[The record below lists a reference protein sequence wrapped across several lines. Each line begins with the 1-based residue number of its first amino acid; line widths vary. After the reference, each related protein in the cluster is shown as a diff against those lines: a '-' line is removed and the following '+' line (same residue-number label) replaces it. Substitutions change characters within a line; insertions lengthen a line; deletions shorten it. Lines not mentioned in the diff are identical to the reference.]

1 MKKLIAALALTFTIS
16 PAMAEEEM
24 VVNIK
29 RLSMETTQA
38 MAMAAVEEC
47 RKQGI
52 NVGVTV
58 VDRNGIPQVML
69 RDTLAAHLTIEIS
82 KRKAYTAANFNAAT
96 STPSASAALRPA
108 KPTKCAPRQDWMQ
121 SPKTWRCS
129 EYSSFRSRQKAAFGP
144 LFFASPHAMTG
155 IDARVGAPWPVLAN
169 PPR

>member
-1 MKKLIAALALTFTIS
+1 
-16 PAMAEEEM
+16 M

-38 MAMAAVEEC
+38 MAMAAVEAC
-47 RKQGI
+47 REQGI

-96 STPSASAALRPA
+96 STLEDRANTAVGRFDDLIMSAGGVPINVGGFI
-108 KPTKCAPRQDWMQ
+108 
-121 SPKTWRCS
+121 
-129 EYSSFRSRQKAAFGP
+129 YG
-144 LFFASPHAMTG
+144 G
-155 IDARVGAPWPVLAN
+155 IGVSGAPSGETDEVCAQAGLDAVAEDLEML
-169 PPR
+169 

>member
-1 MKKLIAALALTFTIS
+1 MKKLAAALALTLSIS
-16 PAMAEEEM
+16 PAMAEDEM

-38 MAMAAVEEC
+38 MAAAAIEAC
-47 RKQGI
+47 RKEGI

-96 STPSASAALRPA
+96 STLEDRADTAVGRFDDLIMSAGGVPINVGGFI
-108 KPTKCAPRQDWMQ
+108 
-121 SPKTWRCS
+121 
-129 EYSSFRSRQKAAFGP
+129 YG
-144 LFFASPHAMTG
+144 G
-155 IDARVGAPWPVLAN
+155 IGVSGAPSGETDEMCAQAGLDAVAEDLEML
-169 PPR
+169 

>member
-1 MKKLIAALALTFTIS
+1 MKKLAAALALAFTMS

-38 MAMAAVEEC
+38 MAMAAVEAC
-47 RKQGI
+47 RKEGI

-96 STPSASAALRPA
+96 STLEDRADTAVGRFDDLIMSAGGVPINVGGFI
-108 KPTKCAPRQDWMQ
+108 
-121 SPKTWRCS
+121 
-129 EYSSFRSRQKAAFGP
+129 YG
-144 LFFASPHAMTG
+144 G
-155 IDARVGAPWPVLAN
+155 IGVSGAPSGETDEMCAQAGLDAVAEDLEML
-169 PPR
+169 

>member
-29 RLSMETTQA
+29 RLSMETTQKI
-38 MAMAAVEEC
+38 AMAAVEAC

-96 STPSASAALRPA
+96 STLEDRADTAVGRFDDLIMSAGGLPINVGGFI
-108 KPTKCAPRQDWMQ
+108 
-121 SPKTWRCS
+121 
-129 EYSSFRSRQKAAFGP
+129 YG
-144 LFFASPHAMTG
+144 G
-155 IDARVGAPWPVLAN
+155 IGVSGAPSGETDEMCAQAGLDAVAEDLEML
-169 PPR
+169 

>member
-1 MKKLIAALALTFTIS
+1 MKKLAAALALAFTMS

-38 MAMAAVEEC
+38 MAMAAVEAC
-47 RKQGI
+47 RKEGI

-96 STPSASAALRPA
+96 STLE
-108 KPTKCAPRQDWMQ
+108 D
-121 SPKTWRCS
+121 
-129 EYSSFRSRQKAAFGP
+129 
-144 LFFASPHAMTG
+144 
-155 IDARVGAPWPVLAN
+155 RVDTAGG
-169 PPR
+169 RF

>member
-1 MKKLIAALALTFTIS
+1 MKKLIAALALTFTVS

-96 STPSASAALRPA
+96 STLEDRANTAVGRFDDLIMSAGGLPINVGGFI
-108 KPTKCAPRQDWMQ
+108 
-121 SPKTWRCS
+121 
-129 EYSSFRSRQKAAFGP
+129 YG
-144 LFFASPHAMTG
+144 G
-155 IDARVGAPWPVLAN
+155 IGVSGAPTGETDEVCAQAGLDAVAEDLEML
-169 PPR
+169 

>member
-1 MKKLIAALALTFTIS
+1 MKKLAAALALTFTMS
-16 PAMAEEEM
+16 PAMAEEDM

-38 MAMAAVEEC
+38 MAMAAVEAC
-47 RKQGI
+47 RKEGI

-96 STPSASAALRPA
+96 STLEDRADTAVGRFDDLIMSAGGVPINVGGFI
-108 KPTKCAPRQDWMQ
+108 
-121 SPKTWRCS
+121 
-129 EYSSFRSRQKAAFGP
+129 YG
-144 LFFASPHAMTG
+144 G
-155 IDARVGAPWPVLAN
+155 IGVSGAPSGETDEMCAQAGLDAVAEDLEML
-169 PPR
+169 

>member
-1 MKKLIAALALTFTIS
+1 MKKLIAALALTVAIS

-29 RLSMETTQA
+29 RLSMETTQT
-38 MAMAAVEEC
+38 MAMAAVEAC
-47 RKQGI
+47 RKEGI

-96 STPSASAALRPA
+96 STLEDRADTAVGRFDDLIMSAGGVPINVGGFI
-108 KPTKCAPRQDWMQ
+108 
-121 SPKTWRCS
+121 
-129 EYSSFRSRQKAAFGP
+129 YG
-144 LFFASPHAMTG
+144 G
-155 IDARVGAPWPVLAN
+155 IGVSGAPSGETDEMCAQAGLDAVAEDLEML
-169 PPR
+169 

>member
-1 MKKLIAALALTFTIS
+1 MKKLIAALTLTFAIS

-38 MAMAAVEEC
+38 MAMAAVEAC

-96 STPSASAALRPA
+96 STLEDRADTAVGRFDDLIMSAGGVPINVGGFI
-108 KPTKCAPRQDWMQ
+108 
-121 SPKTWRCS
+121 
-129 EYSSFRSRQKAAFGP
+129 YG
-144 LFFASPHAMTG
+144 G
-155 IDARVGAPWPVLAN
+155 IGVSGAPSGETDEMCAQAGLDAVSEDLEML
-169 PPR
+169 

>member
-1 MKKLIAALALTFTIS
+1 MKKLIATLALTFAIS
-16 PAMAEEEM
+16 PALADDEM

-38 MAMAAVEEC
+38 MAMAAVEAC
-47 RKQGI
+47 REQGI

-96 STPSASAALRPA
+96 STLEDRADTAVGRFDDHIMSAGGVPINVGGFI
-108 KPTKCAPRQDWMQ
+108 
-121 SPKTWRCS
+121 
-129 EYSSFRSRQKAAFGP
+129 YG
-144 LFFASPHAMTG
+144 G
-155 IDARVGAPWPVLAN
+155 IGVSGAPSGETDEMCAQAGLDAVAEDLEML
-169 PPR
+169 

>member
-1 MKKLIAALALTFTIS
+1 ALADD
-16 PAMAEEEM
+16 EM

-38 MAMAAVEEC
+38 MAMAAVEAC
-47 RKQGI
+47 REQGI

-96 STPSASAALRPA
+96 STLEDRANTAVGRFDDLIMSAGGVPINVGGFI
-108 KPTKCAPRQDWMQ
+108 
-121 SPKTWRCS
+121 
-129 EYSSFRSRQKAAFGP
+129 YG
-144 LFFASPHAMTG
+144 G
-155 IDARVGAPWPVLAN
+155 IGVSGAPSGETDEVCAQAGLDAVAEDLEML
-169 PPR
+169 

>member
-1 MKKLIAALALTFTIS
+1 MKKLAAALALTLTMS
-16 PAMAEEEM
+16 PAMAEEDM

-38 MAMAAVEEC
+38 MAMAAVEAC
-47 RKQGI
+47 RKEGI

-96 STPSASAALRPA
+96 STLEDRADTAVGRFDDLIMSAGGVPINVGGFI
-108 KPTKCAPRQDWMQ
+108 
-121 SPKTWRCS
+121 
-129 EYSSFRSRQKAAFGP
+129 YG
-144 LFFASPHAMTG
+144 G
-155 IDARVGAPWPVLAN
+155 IGVSGAPSGETDEMCAQAGLDAVAEDLEML
-169 PPR
+169 

>member
-1 MKKLIAALALTFTIS
+1 MKKLAAALALTLCIS

-38 MAMAAVEEC
+38 MAAAAIEAC
-47 RKQGI
+47 RKEGI

-96 STPSASAALRPA
+96 STLEDRADTAVGRFDDLIMSAGGVPINVGGFI
-108 KPTKCAPRQDWMQ
+108 
-121 SPKTWRCS
+121 
-129 EYSSFRSRQKAAFGP
+129 YG
-144 LFFASPHAMTG
+144 G
-155 IDARVGAPWPVLAN
+155 IGVSGAPSGETDEMCAQAGLDAVAEDLEML
-169 PPR
+169 

>member
-1 MKKLIAALALTFTIS
+1 MKKLAAALALTLTMS

-38 MAMAAVEEC
+38 MAMAAVEAC
-47 RKQGI
+47 RKEGI

-96 STPSASAALRPA
+96 STLEDRADTAVGRFDDLIMSAGGVPINVGGFI
-108 KPTKCAPRQDWMQ
+108 
-121 SPKTWRCS
+121 
-129 EYSSFRSRQKAAFGP
+129 YG
-144 LFFASPHAMTG
+144 G
-155 IDARVGAPWPVLAN
+155 IGVSGAPSGETDEMCAQAGLDAVADDLEML
-169 PPR
+169 

>member
-1 MKKLIAALALTFTIS
+1 MKKLAAALALAFTMS

-38 MAMAAVEEC
+38 MAMAAVEAC
-47 RKQGI
+47 RKEGI

-96 STPSASAALRPA
+96 STLEDRADTAVGRFDDLLMS
-108 KPTKCAPRQDWMQ
+108 
-121 SPKTWRCS
+121 
-129 EYSSFRSRQKAAFGP
+129 
-144 LFFASPHAMTG
+144 TG
-155 IDARVGAPWPVLAN
+155 GVPINVGGFIYGGIGVSGAPSGETDEMCAQAGLDAVAEDLEML
-169 PPR
+169 

>member
-1 MKKLIAALALTFTIS
+1 MKKLIATLALTFAIS
-16 PAMAEEEM
+16 PALADDEM

-38 MAMAAVEEC
+38 MAMAAVEAC
-47 RKQGI
+47 REQGI

-96 STPSASAALRPA
+96 STLEDRANTAVGRFDDLIMSAGGVPINVGGFI
-108 KPTKCAPRQDWMQ
+108 
-121 SPKTWRCS
+121 
-129 EYSSFRSRQKAAFGP
+129 YG
-144 LFFASPHAMTG
+144 G
-155 IDARVGAPWPVLAN
+155 IGVSGAPSGETDEVCAQAGLDAVAEDLEML
-169 PPR
+169 

>member
-1 MKKLIAALALTFTIS
+1 MKKLIAALALTVATS

-29 RLSMETTQA
+29 RLSMETTQQ
-38 MAMAAVEEC
+38 MAMAAIEAC
-47 RKQGI
+47 RKEGI

-96 STPSASAALRPA
+96 STLEDRADTAVGRFDDLIMSAGGVPINVGGFI
-108 KPTKCAPRQDWMQ
+108 
-121 SPKTWRCS
+121 
-129 EYSSFRSRQKAAFGP
+129 YG
-144 LFFASPHAMTG
+144 G
-155 IDARVGAPWPVLAN
+155 IGVSGAPSGETDEMCAQAGLDAVAEDLEML
-169 PPR
+169 

>member
-1 MKKLIAALALTFTIS
+1 MKKLAAALALTLSMS

-38 MAMAAVEEC
+38 MAAAAIEAC
-47 RKQGI
+47 RKEGI

-96 STPSASAALRPA
+96 STLEDRADTAVGRFDDLIMSAGGVPINVGGFI
-108 KPTKCAPRQDWMQ
+108 
-121 SPKTWRCS
+121 
-129 EYSSFRSRQKAAFGP
+129 YG
-144 LFFASPHAMTG
+144 G
-155 IDARVGAPWPVLAN
+155 IGVSGAPSGETDEMCAQAGLDAVAEDLEML
-169 PPR
+169 

>member
-1 MKKLIAALALTFTIS
+1 MKKLAAALALTFTMS

-38 MAMAAVEEC
+38 MAMAAVEAC
-47 RKQGI
+47 RKEGI

-96 STPSASAALRPA
+96 STLEDRADTAVGRFDDLIMSAGGVPINVGGFI
-108 KPTKCAPRQDWMQ
+108 
-121 SPKTWRCS
+121 
-129 EYSSFRSRQKAAFGP
+129 YG
-144 LFFASPHAMTG
+144 G
-155 IDARVGAPWPVLAN
+155 IGVSGAPSGETDEMCAQAGLDAVAEDLEML
-169 PPR
+169 